1 MRRRPPLLA
10 PGLPAFSGQGTDVP
24 AFTYVALLP
33 TGVCIREE
41 AVADSEAALR
51 SDLAVR
57 GLLVQSVRE
66 KRGRM
71 GLRSGR
77 VSPEEFALFN
87 QEFMALIGAGL
98 TVPDA
103 LALAAKRP
111 DSPALGGIL
120 ARVLHDVQNGAP
132 LSDACARHPEAF
144 ERLYV
149 AALRTGEKTGQLF
162 PVLGRYHDYLKHRVA
177 MRKKLAQALAY
188 PLFLLGALA
197 VILAVLFAFVMP
209 RFVAMYADLGTE
221 LPLATRVL
229 MALVERAYV
238 AVPLAIAVGAASV
251 WGWRRWTSTA
261 DGRRQ
266 VDRARE
272 SLPWLGELQRI
283 VSAAQLA
290 RSLSTLLGG
299 GTPLVDA
306 LRTAAG
312 SLTSQVHLDRLEAA
326 TERVIGGESLN
337 RAVRATKL
345 MPETAARMVEVGEA
359 SGGLDTMLAEVAQ
372 FYEDILDARLARA
385 MALIEPLLMLLMGL
399 VIGGI
404 IIVMYLPI
412 FRMAEVIA

>member
-1 MRRRPPLLA
+1 M
-10 PGLPAFSGQGTDVP
+10 PAF
-24 AFTYVALLP
+24 AYVALLP
-33 TGVCIREE
+33 TGVRVREE
-41 AVADSEAALR
+41 AVADSEDALR
-51 SDLAVR
+51 TDLARR

-66 KRGRM
+66 KRSRM
-71 GLRSGR
+71 GLRAGR

-87 QEFMALIGAGL
+87 QEFMALIRAGL

-111 DSPALGGIL
+111 DSPALGQML
-120 ARVLHDVQNGAP
+120 TRVLHDVQNGAL
-132 LSDACARHPEAF
+132 LSEACARHPEAF

-149 AALRTGEKTGQLF
+149 AALRTGEKTGDLF
-162 PVLGRYHDYLKHRVA
+162 LVLGRYHDYLKHRVA
-177 MRKKLAQALAY
+177 LRKKLAQALAY
-188 PLFLLGALA
+188 PLFLLVALG
-197 VILAVLFAFVMP
+197 VILAVLFVFVMP
-209 RFVAMYADLGTE
+209 RFVAMYADLGTQ
-221 LPLATRVL
+221 LPFATRVL
-229 MALVERAYV
+229 MALVERAYI
-238 AVPLAIAVGAASV
+238 AVPLVIAAAAAGV
-251 WGWRRWTSTA
+251 WGWRRWTATV

-266 VDRARE
+266 VDQIKE
-272 SLPWLGELQRI
+272 GLPFLGELQRI

-290 RSLSTLLGG
+290 RSLSTLLAG

-312 SLTSQVHLDRLEAA
+312 SLSNQVHLDRLEAA
-326 TERVIGGESLN
+326 TQRVIGGESLN

-372 FYEDILDARLARA
+372 FYEDILDARLARS

-399 VIGGI
+399 IIGGI

-412 FRMAEVIA
+412 FRMAEVIK

>member
-1 MRRRPPLLA
+1 M
-10 PGLPAFSGQGTDVP
+10 P

-33 TGVCIREE
+33 TGVRVREE
-41 AVADSEAALR
+41 AVADSEDALR
-51 SDLAVR
+51 ADLGKR

-71 GLRSGR
+71 GLRAGR

-87 QEFMALIGAGL
+87 QEFMALIRAGL

-111 DSPALGGIL
+111 DSPALGQML
-120 ARVLHDVQNGAP
+120 ARVLHDVQNGTL
-132 LSDACARHPEAF
+132 LSEACARHPEAF

-149 AALRTGEKTGQLF
+149 AALRTGEKTGDLF
-162 PVLGRYHDYLKHRVA
+162 LVLGRYHEYLKHRVA
-177 MRKKLAQALAY
+177 LRKKLAQALAY
-188 PLFLLGALA
+188 PLFLLVALG
-197 VILAVLFAFVMP
+197 VILAVLFVFVMP
-209 RFVAMYADLGTE
+209 RFVAMYADLGTQ

-229 MALVERAYV
+229 MALVERAYFV
-238 AVPLAIAVGAASV
+238 VPLVIAASAAGV
-251 WGWRRWTSTA
+251 WGWRRWTATV
-261 DGRRQ
+261 DGRRR
-266 VDRARE
+266 VDQIKE
-272 SLPWLGELQRI
+272 GLPFLGELQRI

-290 RSLSTLLGG
+290 RSLSTLLAG

-312 SLTSQVHLDRLEAA
+312 SLSNQLHLDRLEAA
-326 TERVIGGESLN
+326 TQRVIGGESLN
-337 RAVRATKL
+337 RAVRATNL

-372 FYEDILDARLARA
+372 FYEDILDARLARS

-399 VIGGI
+399 IIGGI

-412 FRMAEVIA
+412 FRMAEVIK

>member
-1 MRRRPPLLA
+1 M
-10 PGLPAFSGQGTDVP
+10 PAF
-24 AFTYVALLP
+24 AYVALLP
-33 TGVCIREE
+33 TGVRVREE
-41 AVADSEAALR
+41 AVADSEDALR
-51 SDLAVR
+51 TDLARR

-66 KRGRM
+66 KRSRM
-71 GLRSGR
+71 GLRAGR

-87 QEFMALIGAGL
+87 QEFMALIRAGL

-111 DSPALGGIL
+111 DSPALGQML
-120 ARVLHDVQNGAP
+120 TRVLHDVQNGAL
-132 LSDACARHPEAF
+132 LSEACARHPEAF

-149 AALRTGEKTGQLF
+149 AALRTGEKTGDLF
-162 PVLGRYHDYLKHRVA
+162 LVLGRYHDYLKHRVA
-177 MRKKLAQALAY
+177 LRKKLAQALAY
-188 PLFLLGALA
+188 PLFLLVALG
-197 VILAVLFAFVMP
+197 VILAVLFVFVMP
-209 RFVAMYADLGTE
+209 RFVAMYADLGTQ
-221 LPLATRVL
+221 LPFATRVL
-229 MALVERAYV
+229 MALVERAYI
-238 AVPLAIAVGAASV
+238 AVPLIIAAAAAGV
-251 WGWRRWTSTA
+251 WGWRRWTATV

-266 VDRARE
+266 VDQIKE
-272 SLPWLGELQRI
+272 GLPFLGELQRI

-290 RSLSTLLGG
+290 RSLSTLLAG

-312 SLTSQVHLDRLEAA
+312 SLSNQVHLDRLEAA
-326 TERVIGGESLN
+326 TQRVIGGESLN

-372 FYEDILDARLARA
+372 FYEDILDARLARS

-399 VIGGI
+399 IIGGI

-412 FRMAEVIA
+412 FRMAEVIK